1 MSNIATYDLARLG
14 QVYHASTQAGVTL
27 SALSTTATGLIL
39 VNPFGSGKNLAVLK
53 INYAPTTAP
62 AGASVVGV
70 AMSPAV
76 SATQVTLTTPLTVQ
90 SSLLKGTSNGA
101 VGKACSAATTVG
113 TPVFVRAL
121 GGVVAASSIEP
132 GQIVDYTDGD
142 LILVPGTSIQLAYVT
157 TASVGLASITW
168 IEYTP
173 TSN

>member
-1 MSNIATYDLARLG
+1 MSNVATFDYARLG
-14 QVYHASTQAGVTL
+14 QMFHACSQAGVTL

-39 VNPFGSGKNLAVLK
+39 VNPYGSGKNIAVMK
-53 INYAPTTAP
+53 INYAPSTAP

-90 SSLLKGTSNGA
+90 KALLDGQSNGA

-113 TPVFVRAL
+113 TPVFVRAI
-121 GGVVAASSIEP
+121 GGVVAASSLTP
-132 GQIVDYTDGD
+132 GQMVDYTNGE

-168 IEYTP
+168 VEYTP
-173 TSN
+173 T

>member
-1 MSNIATYDLARLG
+1 MSNVATYDLARLG
-14 QVYHASTQAGVTL
+14 QVYHACTAGAATL

-39 VNPFGSGKNLAVLK
+39 VNPFGSGKNLAVLQ

-76 SATQVTLTTPLTVQ
+76 SATQVTLTTPLSIRQ
-90 SSLLKGTSNGA
+90 SLLDGTA
-101 VGKACSAATTVG
+101 GKSVAAACSAATTVG

-121 GGVVAASSIEP
+121 AGVVAASSITP
-132 GQIVDYTDGD
+132 GQCVDYTDGE
-142 LILVPGTSIQLAYVT
+142 LILVPGTSIQLAYIT
-157 TASVGLASITW
+157 TASVGLASISW

-173 TSN
+173 S

>member
-1 MSNIATYDLARLG
+1 MSNVATYDLARMG
-14 QVYHASTQAGVTL
+14 QVYHACSAGAVTL

-39 VNPFGSGKNLAVLK
+39 VNPFGSGKNLAVLQ

-76 SATQVTLTTPLTVQ
+76 SATQVTLTTPLSIRQ
-90 SSLLKGTSNGA
+90 SLLDGTS
-101 VGKACSAATTVG
+101 GKSVAAACSAATTVG

-121 GGVVAASSIEP
+121 GGVVAASSINV
-132 GQIVDYTDGD
+132 GQIVDYTDGE
-142 LILVPGTSIQLAYVT
+142 LILVPGTSLQLAYIT
-157 TASVGLASITW
+157 TASVGLASISW

-173 TSN
+173 S